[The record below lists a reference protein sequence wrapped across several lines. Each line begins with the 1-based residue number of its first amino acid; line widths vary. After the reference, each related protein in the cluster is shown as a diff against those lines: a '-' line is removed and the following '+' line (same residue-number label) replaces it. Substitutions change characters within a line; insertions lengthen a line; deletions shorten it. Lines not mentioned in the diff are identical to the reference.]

1 MTPQVGLI
9 QRRDGTYRWHILQI
23 DIVLLVCCICLY
35 VYSSLVL
42 YSASGKSYD
51 MVFNHSINF
60 CISLC
65 AMIFVAQINVRSYKH
80 FIPVFYII
88 SIFLLIILMLVG
100 DSNMGATRW
109 LDLGIIR
116 LQPSEIIKF
125 IVPMAIIWSV
135 SRNKLPP
142 SPIHLCIYMCL
153 ILVPVILVI
162 NQPDLGT
169 AIIISMSG
177 FFVLFLAGISY
188 KFITM
193 LLAVAIAS
201 IPILWKFVL
210 LEYQK
215 NRIINL
221 FNPEYDTLGSGW
233 NIIQS
238 KIAVGSGGLYGK
250 GWLHGTQSHLN
261 FLPESH
267 TDFILSVLAEE
278 FGLLGILALLL
289 IYLIMLVRILLISV
303 HGDSTFEKLLSGSI
317 LMVFF
322 SYIFINIS
330 MVTGILPVVGV
341 PLPLFSYGG
350 SSMLSLMLVLGILM
364 SINAN
369 K

>member
-1 MTPQVGLI
+1 MK
-9 QRRDGTYRWHILQI
+9 RRDGSYRWHLFQI
-23 DIVLLVCCICLY
+23 DIVLLVCCIFLY
-35 VYSSLVL
+35 IYSSLIL

-51 MVFNHSINF
+51 LVFNHSINF

-65 AMIFVAQINVRSYKH
+65 AMLFVAQISVRSYKH
-80 FIPVFYII
+80 FIPIFYVL
-88 SIFLLIILMLVG
+88 SIFLLIILILVG

-109 LDLGIIR
+109 LDLGIVR

-125 IVPMAIIWSV
+125 IVPMVIVWSV
-135 SRNKLPP
+135 SRYQLPP
-142 SPIHLCIYMCL
+142 KPTHVFVYICS
-153 ILVPVILVI
+153 ILVPAILVI

-193 LLAVAIAS
+193 LLAVAVAS

-210 LEYQK
+210 LDYQK

-250 GWLHGTQSHLN
+250 GWLHGTQSHLD

-278 FGLLGILALLL
+278 FGLLGILALLS
-289 IYLIMLVRILLISV
+289 IYLTMLLRILFIAL

-350 SSMLSLMLVLGILM
+350 SSMFSLMLVLGILM
-364 SINAN
+364 STNAN